1 MATLTCIIC
10 GVEFEGV
17 THARKTCPDCY
28 MNQSKSLFQ
37 EEKRRRT
44 KNKPNQRLY
53 DDVKAATAAGL
64 SYGKYMGR
72 KNTNG

>member
-37 EEKRRRT
+37 EEKT
-44 KNKPNQRLY
+44 QKNKKQA
-53 DDVKAATAAGL
+53 KSAAL
-64 SYGKYMGR
+64 
-72 KNTNG
+72 